1 MKQFL
6 IDKLKSELETCE
18 ILMNDMNLDD
28 ETVKKY
34 SERYFQVI
42 DRLAEL
48 NKTSNEDENSKK
60 ELLIKAV
67 SVGVSAFSALTGV
80 LMIIYDRKWSRNM
93 IYELTNWEKNNTF
106 TSSAGKMFS
115 KNILPKKI

>member
-6 IDKLKSELETCE
+6 IDELKSELETCE

-34 SERYFQVI
+34 SERYFQII

-67 SVGVSAFSALTGV
+67 GVGVSAFSALTGV

>member
-6 IDKLKSELETCE
+6 IDKLESELETCE
-18 ILMNDMNLDD
+18 ILMNDINLDD

-48 NKTSNEDENSKK
+48 NKISNEDENSKK
-60 ELLIKAV
+60 ELLIKALG
-67 SVGVSAFSALTGV
+67 VGVSAFSALTGV

>member
-6 IDKLKSELETCE
+6 IDELKSELETCE
-18 ILMNDMNLDD
+18 VLMNDINLDD

>member
-6 IDKLKSELETCE
+6 IEELKSELETCE
-18 ILMNDMNLDD
+18 VLMNDKDLDD
-28 ETVKKY
+28 ETIKKY
-34 SERYFQVI
+34 SERYFQII

-48 NKTSNEDENSKK
+48 NKASAEDENSKK
-60 ELLIKAV
+60 ELTIKAV
-67 SVGVSAFSALTGV
+67 GVGVSAFSALTGV

-106 TSSAGKMFS
+106 TSSAGKIFS
-115 KNILPKKI
+115 KNILPKKV

>member
-6 IDKLKSELETCE
+6 IDKLESELETCE
-18 ILMNDMNLDD
+18 ILMNDINLDD

-34 SERYFQVI
+34 SERYFQI
-42 DRLAEL
+42 TDRLTEL
-48 NKTSNEDENSKK
+48 NKISNEDENSKK
-60 ELLIKAV
+60 ELLIKALG
-67 SVGVSAFSALTGV
+67 VGVSAFSALTGV

>member
-6 IDKLKSELETCE
+6 IDELKSELETCE
-18 ILMNDMNLDD
+18 ILMNDTNLDD

-34 SERYFQVI
+34 SERYFKII

-48 NKTSNEDENSKK
+48 NKTSADDENSKK

-67 SVGVSAFSALTGV
+67 GVGVSAFSALTGV

-115 KNILPKKI
+115 KNILPKNI

>member
-6 IDKLKSELETCE
+6 IDKLESELETCE
-18 ILMNDMNLDD
+18 ILMNDINLDD

-34 SERYFQVI
+34 SERYFQII

-48 NKTSNEDENSKK
+48 NKISNEDENSKK
-60 ELLIKAV
+60 ELLIKALG
-67 SVGVSAFSALTGV
+67 VGVSAFSALTGV

>member
-6 IDKLKSELETCE
+6 IDELKSELETCE
-18 ILMNDMNLDD
+18 ILMNDTNLDD

-34 SERYFQVI
+34 SERYFQII

-80 LMIIYDRKWSRNM
+80 LMIIYDRKWSKNM

>member
-18 ILMNDMNLDD
+18 ILMNDINLDD

>member
-18 ILMNDMNLDD
+18 ILMNDINLDD

-60 ELLIKAV
+60 ELLIKALG
-67 SVGVSAFSALTGV
+67 VGVSAFSALTGV

>member
-6 IDKLKSELETCE
+6 IDELKSELETCE
-18 ILMNDMNLDD
+18 ILMNDTNLDD

-34 SERYFQVI
+34 SERYFQII

-67 SVGVSAFSALTGV
+67 GVGVSAFSALTGV
-80 LMIIYDRKWSRNM
+80 LMIIYDRKWSKNM

>member
-6 IDKLKSELETCE
+6 IDELKSELETCE
-18 ILMNDMNLDD
+18 ILMNDTNLDD

-34 SERYFQVI
+34 SERYFQII

-48 NKTSNEDENSKK
+48 NKTSAEDENSKK
-60 ELLIKAV
+60 ELIIKAV
-67 SVGVSAFSALTGV
+67 GVGVSAFSALTGV

>member
-6 IDKLKSELETCE
+6 IDKLESELETCE
-18 ILMNDMNLDD
+18 ILMNDINLDD

-34 SERYFQVI
+34 SERYFQII

-48 NKTSNEDENSKK
+48 NKISNEDDNSKK
-60 ELLIKAV
+60 ELLIKALG
-67 SVGVSAFSALTGV
+67 VGVSAFSALTGV